1 MALSDFTFCKLTILP
16 FKKMKI
22 LLLDSNHPLITEQL
36 LAKGFILEEDFT
48 SSYDE
53 VLQKI
58 NQYDGIIIRSR
69 IPLDKNF
76 LENAQNLK
84 FIARVG
90 AGMENIDLE
99 TAKNLGISLINSPE
113 GNRDAVAEHVVAM
126 LLILMNRLFIASE
139 EVKNGIWKREENRG
153 DELLGKTFGIIGYG
167 NMGKATAKKLSGFG
181 VEVIFYDILP
191 NLEDEF
197 AKQVSLEELQE
208 RADILSLH
216 IPLDASTE
224 YLVDENF
231 ISKMKKNFYLVN
243 TARGKN
249 VETSALVD
257 ALKSGKVKAAA
268 LDVLEYEKSSFE
280 NLDISTS
287 LSTRNKEDLQFLLE
301 SNQVIVTPHIAGWTH
316 QSKEKLAQFIVD
328 KIVQQFC

>member
-1 MALSDFTFCKLTILP
+1 
-16 FKKMKI
+16 MKI

-36 LAKGFILEEDFT
+36 LAKGFILEEDFS

-58 NQYDGIIIRSR
+58 NHYKGIIIRSR

-76 LENAQNLK
+76 LENAKNLK

-99 TAKNLGISLINSPE
+99 IAKNLGISLINSPE
-113 GNRDAVAEHVVAM
+113 GNRDSVAEHVVGM

-139 EVKNGIWKREENRG
+139 EVKKGIWKREENRG

-167 NMGKATAKKLSGFG
+167 NMGKATAKRLFGFG
-181 VEVIFYDILP
+181 VKVIFHDILP

-197 AKQVSLEELQE
+197 AKQVSLEELQQE
-208 RADILSLH
+208 ADILSLH
-216 IPLDASTE
+216 IPLDASTK
-224 YLVDENF
+224 YLVDEEF
-231 ISKMKKNFYLVN
+231 ISKMKKNFYIIN

-249 VETSALVD
+249 LKTSALVN
-257 ALKSGKVKAAA
+257 AIKEEKILGAA

-280 NLDISTS
+280 NIEEK
-287 LSTRNKEDLQFLLE
+287 NEDLDFLLQSE
-301 SNQVIVTPHIAGWTH
+301 KVIVTPHIAGWTH

-328 KIVQQFC
+328 KIVAQFAS

>member
-1 MALSDFTFCKLTILP
+1 
-16 FKKMKI
+16 MKI

-76 LENAQNLK
+76 LENAPNLK

-99 TAKNLGISLINSPE
+99 TAKNLRISLINSPE
-113 GNRDAVAEHVVAM
+113 GNRDAVAEHVIAM

-139 EVKNGIWKREENRG
+139 EVKKGVWKREENRG

-167 NMGKATAKKLSGFG
+167 NMGKATAKRLSGFG

-216 IPLDASTE
+216 IPLDTSTE

-249 VETSALVD
+249 VKTSALVD

-280 NLDISTS
+280 NLDTSTS
-287 LSTRNKEDLQFLLE
+287 LSARNKEDLQFLLE

>member
-1 MALSDFTFCKLTILP
+1 
-16 FKKMKI
+16 MKI

-36 LAKGFILEEDFT
+36 LAKGFILEEDFS

-58 NQYDGIIIRSR
+58 NQYEGIIIRSR

-76 LENAQNLK
+76 LENAKNLK

-99 TAKNLGISLINSPE
+99 VAKSLGISLINSPE
-113 GNRDAVAEHVVAM
+113 GNRDSVAEHVVGM

-139 EVKNGIWKREENRG
+139 EVKKGIWKREENRG

-167 NMGKATAKKLSGFG
+167 NMGKATAKRLSGFG
-181 VEVIFYDILP
+181 VKVIFHDILP

-197 AKQVSLEELQE
+197 AKQVSLEELQQE
-208 RADILSLH
+208 ADILSLH
-216 IPLDASTE
+216 IPLDASTK
-224 YLVDENF
+224 YLVDEEF
-231 ISKMKKNFYLVN
+231 ISKMKKNFYFIN

-249 VETSALVD
+249 LKTLALVN
-257 ALKSGKVKAAA
+257 AIKEEKILGAA

-280 NLDISTS
+280 NIEEK
-287 LSTRNKEDLQFLLE
+287 NEDLDFLLQSE
-301 SNQVIVTPHIAGWTH
+301 KVIVTPHIAGWTH

-328 KIVQQFC
+328 KIVAQFAP

>member
-1 MALSDFTFCKLTILP
+1 
-16 FKKMKI
+16 MKI

-167 NMGKATAKKLSGFG
+167 NMGKATAKRLSGFG

-224 YLVDENF
+224 YLVDKNF

-249 VETSALVD
+249 VKTSALVD

>member
-1 MALSDFTFCKLTILP
+1 
-16 FKKMKI
+16 MKI

-139 EVKNGIWKREENRG
+139 EVKNGVWKREENRG

-167 NMGKATAKKLSGFG
+167 NMGKATAKRLSGFG

-216 IPLDASTE
+216 IPLDASTK

-249 VETSALVD
+249 VKTSALVD

>member
-1 MALSDFTFCKLTILP
+1 
-16 FKKMKI
+16 MKI

-36 LAKGFILEEDFT
+36 LAKGFVLEEDFT

-167 NMGKATAKKLSGFG
+167 NMGKATAKRLSGFG

-224 YLVDENF
+224 FLVDENF

-249 VETSALVD
+249 VKTSALVD

-280 NLDISTS
+280 NLDTSTS

>member
-1 MALSDFTFCKLTILP
+1 
-16 FKKMKI
+16 MKI

-36 LAKGFILEEDFT
+36 LAKGFVLEEDFT

-76 LENAQNLK
+76 LENAPNLK

-167 NMGKATAKKLSGFG
+167 NMGKATAKRLSGFG
-181 VEVIFYDILP
+181 VEVIFHDILP

-224 YLVDENF
+224 YLVDEGF

-249 VETSALVD
+249 VKTSALVD

-280 NLDISTS
+280 KLDTSTS
-287 LSTRNKEDLQFLLE
+287 LSTRNNEDLQFLLD

>member
-1 MALSDFTFCKLTILP
+1 
-16 FKKMKI
+16 MKI

-36 LAKGFILEEDFT
+36 LAKGFVLEEDFT

-53 VLQKI
+53 ILQKI

-76 LENAQNLK
+76 LENAPNLK

-113 GNRDAVAEHVVAM
+113 GNQDAVAEHVVGM

-167 NMGKATAKKLSGFG
+167 NMGKATAKRLSGFG
-181 VEVIFYDILP
+181 VEVIFHDILP

-249 VETSALVD
+249 VKTSAIVD
-257 ALKSGKVKAAA
+257 ALKSGKVRAAA

-280 NLDISTS
+280 NLDTSTS
-287 LSTRNKEDLQFLLE
+287 LSTRNNEDLQFLLD
-301 SNQVIVTPHIAGWTH
+301 SNQVIVTPHIAGWTL

>member
-1 MALSDFTFCKLTILP
+1 
-16 FKKMKI
+16 MKI

-139 EVKNGIWKREENRG
+139 EVKNGVWKREENRG

-249 VETSALVD
+249 VKTSALVD

-280 NLDISTS
+280 NLDTSTS

>member
-1 MALSDFTFCKLTILP
+1 
-16 FKKMKI
+16 MKI

-36 LAKGFILEEDFT
+36 SAKGFLLEEDFT

-58 NQYDGIIIRSR
+58 NNYEGIIIRSR

-76 LENAQNLK
+76 LEKAKNLK

-90 AGMENIDLE
+90 AGMENIDTE
-99 TAKNLGISLINSPE
+99 VAKKLGISLINSPE
-113 GNRDAVAEHVVAM
+113 GNRDSVAEHVVGM

-153 DELLGKTFGIIGYG
+153 DELLEKTFGIIGYG
-167 NMGKATAKKLSGFG
+167 NMGKATAKRLSGFG
-181 VEVIFYDILP
+181 VKVIFHDLLP
-191 NLEDEF
+191 NLQDEF
-197 AKQVSLEELQE
+197 AEQVSLEKLQQE
-208 RADILSLH
+208 ADILSLH
-216 IPLDASTE
+216 IPLDASTK
-224 YLVDENF
+224 YLVDEDF
-231 ISKMKKNFYLVN
+231 ISKMKKNFYFIN

-249 VETSALVD
+249 LKTSALVE
-257 ALKSGKVKAAA
+257 AIKQSKVLGAA

-280 NLDISTS
+280 NLETD
-287 LSTRNKEDLQFLLE
+287 NEDLAYLLK
-301 SNQVIVTPHIAGWTH
+301 SDKVIVTPHIAGWTH

-328 KIVQQFC
+328 KIVKEFSL